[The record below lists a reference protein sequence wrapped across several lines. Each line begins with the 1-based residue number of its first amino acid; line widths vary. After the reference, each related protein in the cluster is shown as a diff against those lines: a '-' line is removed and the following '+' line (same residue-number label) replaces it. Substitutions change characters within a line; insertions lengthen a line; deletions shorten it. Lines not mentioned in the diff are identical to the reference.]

1 MSMLKRDIHTGKIS
15 FNLLLALSLAIHIT
29 FLGGILL
36 FRSGNQAPQSQ
47 LQAITVE
54 IKNIYFP
61 DKEVNPK
68 VSTRSTARPATL
80 LKGSEAATPVKQ
92 AEIDP
97 PAIQAEMPFSAQ
109 AKTVLTA
116 PPLAAAPKPPAI
128 QPQATFHQAAPAAGN
143 AGKAAAQATAIDRD
157 YTAMV
162 RELIDRQ
169 KEYPLMARRS
179 GVEGTVHIKFVI
191 GRDGSL
197 KKAEVSRSSG
207 RLILDRAAINA
218 VSAVR
223 RFPAVPASME
233 GPELNFE
240 LPLTYKIAGH

>member
-1 MSMLKRDIHTGKIS
+1 MMSMLKRHRES
-15 FNLLLALSLAIHIT
+15 FNGLLALSFAIHLII
-29 FLGGILL
+29 LSGVILL
-36 FRSGNQAPQSQ
+36 RNSNQVSLPQ
-47 LQAITVE
+47 LEGITVE
-54 IKNIYFP
+54 INSIDFP
-61 DKEVNPK
+61 AQEVKHKSSVPA
-68 VSTRSTARPATL
+68 TARPAI
-80 LKGSEAATPVKQ
+80 KEKVNVVATPVLQ
-92 AEIDP
+92 TETAN
-97 PAIQAEMPFSAQ
+97 PAMQAEMTVPVQ
-109 AKTVLTA
+109 AKISLPAT
-116 PPLAAAPKPPAI
+116 PPAAKAQTPATQPQPQNHKTAAAAD
-128 QPQATFHQAAPAAGN
+128 N
-143 AGKAAAQATAIDRD
+143 AAAVITQADSINREYGAR
-157 YTAMV
+157 V

-179 GVEGTVHIKFVI
+179 GVEGTVYIKFVI

-207 RLILDRAAINA
+207 RRILDRAAINA